1 MVLKNPKKVE
11 FGLKNNEG
19 LVTFQDGFC
28 EGQEPQGN
36 MLEPLFING
45 ELLKD
50 RSLSEIRQKLKDS
63 VKESNENDCWVN
75 SHFMYDLTGAI

>member
-1 MVLKNPKKVE
+1 
-11 FGLKNNEG
+11 
-19 LVTFQDGFC
+19 
-28 EGQEPQGN
+28 

-63 VKESNENDCWVN
+63 VKESNENDRWVN

>member
-1 MVLKNPKKVE
+1 MIKLE
-11 FGLKNNEG
+11 DIDS
-19 LVTFQDGFC
+19 LVF
-28 EGQEPQGN
+28 
-36 MLEPLFING
+36 NG

-63 VKESNENDCWVN
+63 VKESNENDGWVN